1 MSKIQ
6 RMSDAEKEVMQIIWA
21 TGGSISSAWL
31 LDELK
36 SQNKDWKPNTV
47 LTFLARLIEKGILTA
62 EKHGRANEYTP
73 LVSEKEYK
81 RFETRSFLDSVYG
94 GSVKKFIA
102 ALYEGDDLTTD
113 EIEDLKKWFSQR

>member
-21 TGGSISSAWL
+21 AGGSISSAWL

-36 SQNKDWKPNTV
+36 SRNKDWKPNTV

-62 EKHGRANEYTP
+62 QKHGRANEYIP

-81 RFETRSFLDSVYG
+81 QSEARSFLDSVYD
-94 GSVKKFIA
+94 GSVKKFIS

-113 EIEDLKKWFSQR
+113 EINDLKKWFSQR

>member
-21 TGGSISSAWL
+21 VGGSISSSWL

-36 SQNKDWKPNTV
+36 NRNKDWKPNTV

-62 EKHGRANEYTP
+62 KKHGRANEYIP
-73 LVSEKEYK
+73 LVSENEYK
-81 RFETRSFLDSVYG
+81 RFETRSFLDSVYD
-94 GSVKKFIA
+94 GSIKKFIS

>member
-21 TGGSISSAWL
+21 AGGSVSSAWL

-36 SQNKDWKPNTV
+36 SRNRDWKPNTV

-62 EKHGRANEYTP
+62 KKHGRANEYIP

-81 RFETRSFLDSVYG
+81 QSEARSFLDSVYD

-113 EIEDLKKWFSQR
+113 EINDLKKWFSQR

>member
-21 TGGSISSAWL
+21 VGGSISSAWL

-36 SQNKDWKPNTV
+36 RRNKDWKPNTV

-62 EKHGRANEYTP
+62 QKHGRANEYIP
-73 LVSEKEYK
+73 LVSEKAYK
-81 RFETRSFLDSVYG
+81 QFEARSFLDSVYD

-113 EIEDLKKWFSQR
+113 EINDLKKWFSQR